1 MGILPR
7 IMKLSTIF
15 VIAAS
20 LAEAKKKKPKTAAS
34 DAAKL
39 KRNFE
44 FVWDNWY
51 YGCTSK
57 HGDEDYPRSKRFG
70 RFIVLVDKAFETASK
85 CGGPVTQSRRRRD
98 NEDEEEDVPQTHQ
111 ERAEEF
117 QQTFEEN
124 PLQTDGDEKDER
136 VNKVNRKIAVKQIRN
151 ILRRYA
157 DSWIVNCEDA
167 APPKIGQAKL
177 QDRADRWMKVLNEN
191 SGCKSEIPNPNL

>member
-1 MGILPR
+1 
-7 IMKLSTIF
+7 MKLSTIF

-20 LAEAKKKKPKTAAS
+20 LAEAKKGKKKPKTAES
-34 DAAKL
+34 DANKL
-39 KRNFE
+39 KRNFK

-51 YGCTSK
+51 YICEAKGRTGK
-57 HGDEDYPRSKRFG
+57 FDRFND
-70 RFIVLVDKAFETASK
+70 LVDKAFETASK

-98 NEDEEEDVPQTHQ
+98 NEDEEENVPQTHQ

-124 PLQTDGDEKDER
+124 PLQTNGDEKDER
-136 VNKVNRKIAVKQIRN
+136 VNKVDRKIAVKQIRN

-167 APPKIGQAKL
+167 SPPKIAQAKL
-177 QDRADRWMKVLNEN
+177 QDRADRWMDVLNNN
-191 SGCKSEIPNPNL
+191 SGCKSEIPNPDL